1 MAIFAFSFKRMKYS
15 EFEDIISAQR
25 LQRYLLSCHSDT
37 RKAMSLYRYNIK
49 LSQELLGVV
58 GCFEVALRNKINNLF
73 ISQFGS
79 DWLRDFILPGGIFY
93 SDPRVAKTKKIITKV
108 YEGLLRDNKYSH
120 DKLLSEMEFGVWKYM
135 FSNVQYA
142 LTGQTLLSI
151 FPNKPI
157 SSAVQN
163 YDNTYIFR
171 ELDYINNLRNRIAH
185 HEPICFGNGANRN
198 IINTYYALNRYS
210 RILTL
215 FQWLNINGLSLLY
228 GLGDI
233 VNVTNRI
240 NQL

>member
-1 MAIFAFSFKRMKYS
+1 MKYQD
-15 EFEDIISAQR
+15 FEEIISPQR
-25 LQRYLLSCHSDT
+25 LKRYLISCHSDT
-37 RKAMSLYRYNIK
+37 RKAMTLYRYNIK
-49 LSQELLGVV
+49 LSQELLGIV
-58 GCFEVALRNKINNLF
+58 GCFEVALRNKINKLF
-73 ISQFGS
+73 ISQFGY
-79 DWLRDFILPGGIFY
+79 DWLRDFILPGGVFY
-93 SDPRVAKTKKIITKV
+93 SDPRVAKTKKIISKV

-198 IINTYYALNRYS
+198 ITDTYYALNRYS

-215 FQWLNINGLSLLY
+215 FQWLDINGISLLY

-233 VNVTNRI
+233 VNVTKRI

>member
-1 MAIFAFSFKRMKYS
+1 MHFRLERMKYS
-15 EFEDIISAQR
+15 EFEDIISPQR

-37 RKAMSLYRYNIK
+37 RKAMTLYRYNIK

-58 GCFEVALRNKINNLF
+58 GCFEVTLRNKINNLF

-79 DWLRDFILPGGIFY
+79 HWLRDFILPGGIFY

-151 FPNKPI
+151 FPNKPK

>member
-1 MAIFAFSFKRMKYS
+1 MKYR
-15 EFEDIISAQR
+15 EFEDIISPQR

-37 RKAMSLYRYNIK
+37 RKAMTLYRYNIK

-79 DWLRDFILPGGIFY
+79 DWLRNFILPGGIFY

-142 LTGQTLLSI
+142 LTGQILLSI